1 MAKRNTVSCRLR
13 VVKQSQAGSHLGR
26 MAFKLRMLIMRSCW
40 PGQVLEEG
48 HSKHEEEQ
56 IQRPRGRQ
64 DLGCEGPEGLE
75 HGDDWG
81 GRRPCRGRLGS
92 GFVTSAGRGRHL
104 KVLAKVFGFCSYWM
118 GSWWTL
124 LHRGRVRTDLSF
136 KNSRYLGRLLS
147 DQSGKQWSPV

>member
-1 MAKRNTVSCRLR
+1 MSNTVSARQGFREEADGNHQKKQIFYTRKCSGQKEEHDVAKRNTVSCRLR

-56 IQRPRGRQ
+56 IQRPRGRR

-81 GRRPCRGRLGS
+81 EG
-92 GFVTSAGRGRHL
+92 
-104 KVLAKVFGFCSYWM
+104 VLAEA
-118 GSWWTL
+118 
-124 LHRGRVRTDLSF
+124 D
-136 KNSRYLGRLLS
+136 
-147 DQSGKQWSPV
+147 